1 MKQLWSN
8 EKCNTELS
16 FTSIKQEAEHFIYS
30 NNKLWSDLLQ
40 KKKDFVYKFTR
51 CERLLDLYGEFLQ
64 EEPMYIPRNFRN
76 DEAYVTSQ
84 EESNVVR
91 KNGLNNLQLECEIL
105 KLRKNNLL
113 ENIANQD
120 NILQEKLREGKI
132 NQHNKKEILFYWD
145 CDVAKDIENVNKK
158 WDTKILGMAKAFEK
172 DKRFLETEKE
182 RCISFHQT
190 SPPLNTAVDD
200 TNENLESTSNKTCPG
215 REQTHNVQTG
225 YRKIHKIQK
234 DWECQ
239 PTKHRKKRY
248 NLRPSI
254 YQNATVPNSR
264 HCY

>member
-1 MKQLWSN
+1 M
-8 EKCNTELS
+8 
-16 FTSIKQEAEHFIYS
+16 
-30 NNKLWSDLLQ
+30 
-40 KKKDFVYKFTR
+40 YKFTR

-91 KNGLNNLQLECEIL
+91 KNGLNNSQLECEIL

-120 NILQEKLREGKI
+120 NILEEKLREGKI

-200 TNENLESTSNKTCPG
+200 TNENLESTSNKTCTG

-225 YRKIHKIQK
+225 YRKIHKI
-234 DWECQ
+234 
-239 PTKHRKKRY
+239 
-248 NLRPSI
+248 
-254 YQNATVPNSR
+254 
-264 HCY
+264 